1 MVLFFVGALI
11 GAVIGFTLAALMAAD
26 ADRGDEDG

>member
-11 GAVIGFTLAALMAAD
+11 GAVIGFTLAVLMAA
-26 ADRGDEDG
+26 ASDREER